1 MAGMTLILA
10 HIDSHRLG
18 VEDWRAHQRLG
29 DRAMVEQLLELLE
42 RAEKQ
47 THDILTTKSAEQLR
61 CLLDIESDNARGVGH
76 TAHTTVSCLEEHSGE
91 LQLSIP
97 YYGIIKI
104 GREGITKDW
113 PTESSK

>member
-29 DRAMVEQLLELLE
+29 DRAMVEQLLDLLQKDGK
-42 RAEKQ
+42 R
-47 THDILTTKSAEQLR
+47 THDILTTKSADQLR
-61 CLLDIESDNARGVGH
+61 RLLDIENDTARGMGH
-76 TAHTTVSCLEEHSGE
+76 SAQTTVSCLEEHSGE

-97 YYGIIKI
+97 YFGIIKI
-104 GREGITKDW
+104 GREGISRDW
-113 PTESSK
+113 PSEASK